1 MRWSTNWLKF
11 CSYLVPL
18 LLSLGTFVQR
28 TLSASF
34 RRSYYFRLKW
44 TANVP
49 LKTQSLA
56 TTSCDSKRQ
65 WHIYL
70 CRPDFQRSS
79 IPGGT
84 STETTIRQLLQS
96 FRFLHS
102 PEPMEIDGYVTGNYK
117 VDLYGEHETTWAI
130 GNWGKALPYK
140 DSVDSSLLGR
150 QRLHSNQWFRRRGRQ
165 SMWWS
170 GGVQDWTGQSRGT
183 CY

>member
-1 MRWSTNWLKF
+1 MSTVNFNELGLKTSIVHFVLSTERIATCRQMWSHRVTSFVPYCSISWMLWSTNWLKF

-18 LLSLGTFVQR
+18 LYMLTLGTFVQR
-28 TLSASF
+28 TLSAYF

-49 LKTQSLA
+49 LKIQSLA

-84 STETTIRQLLQS
+84 STETTIGQLLQS

-102 PEPMEIDGYVTGNYK
+102 PEPMEIDGSVTGNCK
-117 VDLYGEHETTWAI
+117 VDLYG
-130 GNWGKALPYK
+130 
-140 DSVDSSLLGR
+140 
-150 QRLHSNQWFRRRGRQ
+150 
-165 SMWWS
+165 
-170 GGVQDWTGQSRGT
+170 
-183 CY
+183 